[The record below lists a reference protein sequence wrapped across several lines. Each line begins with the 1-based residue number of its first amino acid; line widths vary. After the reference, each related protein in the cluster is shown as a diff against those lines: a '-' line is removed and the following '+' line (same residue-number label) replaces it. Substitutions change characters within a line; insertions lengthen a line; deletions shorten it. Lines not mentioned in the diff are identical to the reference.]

1 MSEELKRLQIR
12 LNSLAKVLIMDGK
25 EGLCGFNGI
34 AWGIEL
40 DGGGRDVVA
49 LMTKM
54 INDPAKR
61 SFLLTRTIQRILD
74 IEEILKNCAKDKK
87 QVWIPSTLQLDGD
100 MSKCSIS
107 CCRCH

>member
-1 MSEELKRLQIR
+1 MNEELKRLQIR
-12 LNSLAKVLIMDGK
+12 LGSLAKVLMMDGK

-40 DGGGRDVVA
+40 DGGGRDVIA

-54 INDPAKR
+54 INDPVKR
-61 SFLLTRTIQRILD
+61 NFLLTHTIQKILD
-74 IEEILKNCAKDKK
+74 IEEILRSCEKDKK
-87 QVWIPSTLQLDGD
+87 QVWIPAALQLDAD
-100 MSKCSIS
+100 MSKCSIC